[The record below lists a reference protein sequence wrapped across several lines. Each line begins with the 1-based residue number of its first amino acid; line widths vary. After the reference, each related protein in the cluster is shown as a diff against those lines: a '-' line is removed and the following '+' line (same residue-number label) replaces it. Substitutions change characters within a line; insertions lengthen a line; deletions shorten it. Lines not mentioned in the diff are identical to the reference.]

1 MSYRYKLKSG
11 KERADVFTNNESKE
25 DCEVFIRLLFESG
38 KYLWISLYED
48 GKRILRLE

>member
-25 DCEVFIRLLFESG
+25 ECETFIKSLFDSG
-38 KYLWISLYED
+38 KYLWISLYQD
-48 GKRILRLE
+48 GQRILRLE